1 MTLKENIELL
11 LSGILDKCTTDTEKQ
26 LYKCIYVDLMK
37 VLDDNIEL
45 TKRYNASRYTRTLPL
60 INALKKDL
68 EFYKKEN
75 ENLKEERS
83 RYINER
89 DKYRNRYRLL
99 KDIMSGEEI
108 GIDLETLYKALTKG
122 IWVRDDKV
130 GKKHIPR
137 EKISVCLDEIQANNY
152 LLLVDGET
160 TAYCL
165 YKQTWALRKEDLK

>member
-11 LSGILDKCTTDTEKQ
+11 LSNILDKCTNDTEKQ
-26 LYKCIYVDLMK
+26 LYRCIYVDLMAIIN
-37 VLDDNIEL
+37 DYQEL
-45 TKRYNASRYTRTLPL
+45 IKKYNASRYTRALPL

-68 EFYKKEN
+68 EFYKTEIEN
-75 ENLKEERS
+75 VKAEKNRFVS
-83 RYINER
+83 ER

-122 IWVRDDKV
+122 IWVKDDKV
-130 GKKHIPR
+130 GKRHIPR
-137 EKISVCLDEIQANNY
+137 EKISVCLDEIQSNNY
-152 LLLVDGET
+152 LLLVDGEI

-165 YKQTWALRKEDLK
+165 YKETWALRKEDLL

>member
-11 LSGILDKCTTDTEKQ
+11 LSGILDKCTNDTEKQ
-26 LYKCIYVDLMK
+26 LYRCIYVDLMAIIN
-37 VLDDNIEL
+37 DYQEL
-45 TKRYNASRYTRTLPL
+45 IKKYNASRYTRALPL
-60 INALKKDL
+60 INALKKENEEL
-68 EFYKKEN
+68 KKE
-75 ENLKEERS
+75 RS
-83 RYINER
+83 LYVSER

-130 GKKHIPR
+130 GKRHIPR
-137 EKISVCLDEIQANNY
+137 EKISVCLDENQANNY

-165 YKQTWALRKEDLK
+165 YEQTWALRKEDLK

>member
-11 LSGILDKCTTDTEKQ
+11 LSGLLDKCTNETEKQ
-26 LYKCIYVDLMK
+26 LYKSIYEDLMAIIN
-37 VLDDNIEL
+37 DNIDL
-45 TKRYNASRYTRTLPL
+45 TKRYNASRYARALPL

-68 EFYKKEN
+68 DFYKREN
-75 ENLKEERS
+75 EKLKEERS
-83 RYINER
+83 RYIGER

-122 IWVRDDKV
+122 IWVKDDKV

-137 EKISVCLDEIQANNY
+137 EKISVCLSEIQSNNY

>member
-1 MTLKENIELL
+1 MTKENLQLL
-11 LSGILDKCTTDTEKQ
+11 LSGIIDKCTNDTEKQ
-26 LYKCIYVDLMK
+26 LYKCIYVDLMAI
-37 VLDDNIEL
+37 VEQNEEL
-45 TKRYNASRYTRTLPL
+45 IKRYNNSRYARALPL

-75 ENLKEERS
+75 EELKKERS
-83 RYINER
+83 RYIGER
-89 DKYRNRYRLL
+89 DKWRNKYCLM
-99 KDIMSGEEI
+99 KDLMTGEEI

-122 IWVRDDKV
+122 IWVKDDKV

-137 EKISVCLDEIQANNY
+137 EKISVCLDQIQSNNY

>member
-11 LSGILDKCTTDTEKQ
+11 LSGILDKCTNDTEKQ
-26 LYKCIYVDLMK
+26 LYRCIYVDLMAIIN
-37 VLDDNIEL
+37 DYQEL
-45 TKRYNASRYTRTLPL
+45 IKKYNASRYTRALPL
-60 INALKKDL
+60 INALKK
-68 EFYKKEN
+68 EN
-75 ENLKEERS
+75 EELKKERS
-83 RYINER
+83 RYISER

-130 GKKHIPR
+130 GKRHIPR
-137 EKISVCLDEIQANNY
+137 EKISVCLDEIQSNNY
-152 LLLVDGET
+152 LLLVDGEK

-165 YKQTWALRKEDLK
+165 YKQTWALRKEDLL